1 MKIETFAAIVA
12 AMSWMEAYEADRLKQ
27 SGAIEGYGA
36 QPDCLQEV
44 ARNCGT
50 APEHVA
56 ESSVERNRREV
67 DVTRE

>member
-12 AMSWMEAYEADRLKQ
+12 AMSWMEAYEAERLKQ

-50 APEHVA
+50 APEHLA
-56 ESSVERNRREV
+56 GLAVERNRRQV
-67 DVTRE
+67 SST